1 MQDELERL
9 QHTLPQVQAVLT
21 AVEGGAPVMVQNKAL
36 ETWLWQLRDAVEN
49 AEDVLDELEY
59 YELQKTIQDRDD
71 KVRGILSNCK
81 RKFDSFVNRIFS
93 DDTLKRL
100 REAVK
105 GLDRVIAGMGPLL
118 HLVTG
123 LFDPGVK
130 RQKLEEIKNARETS
144 SLLTESEVL
153 GRDEERDL
161 IVEWLI
167 ELGDAD
173 VNVSAFT
180 IVGMGGIG
188 KTTLAQLVYR
198 NERVQEYFDPI
209 VWVCISQEFNVT
221 VITKKILECVSR
233 EHFGD
238 NSLHALHENLKQ
250 KLTSK
255 RFLLILDDVWNDD
268 KTMEWEKLVAPLKFG
283 QRGSKILLTTR
294 MRSVADMAAKVMK
307 CKRESLNLNKLEES
321 DYMLLFNKH
330 AFLGVNPDDYKNL
343 QLIGEHIAKKLGGS
357 PLAIKVIGGMLNSCM
372 DYEYWKKILEK
383 DNVKLQQ
390 GNDDIMKVLRL
401 SYDHLSTNL
410 QLCFR
415 YCSLFPQDH
424 MFKRKK
430 LVNMWIGSGMIPQS
444 ICGRERPEDI
454 GKEYLNLLTRK
465 SFFTCKT
472 HDNRVEITKKYFM
485 HDLLHD
491 LARSVSLGEC
501 IRIGGDV
508 AENIIPK
515 TVRHLSVEML
525 NLLSIREISN
535 LKNVHTLVISVKED
549 NRHNADHALEFIEV
563 IKGFRKLRL
572 LILDVNFHSYK
583 LPNALSS
590 LIHLRYLSF
599 SLRKVVNESIEYD
612 GLTNLVNLRSL
623 DVSDDVIQNIPYI
636 SKLPFIHILKN
647 FIVQEKSG
655 YKIGELKNLRDLRH
669 LCIRKLENV
678 KSSEEAIEANLNE
691 KKYLKS
697 LGLRWSEGHSNS
709 AEADEQLLDNL
720 CPHINLKKMRIEQYQ
735 GAKSPCWMTNL
746 SLVNLT
752 SIELI
757 DCKRWEHLP
766 PLWQFSSLQHLFLQR
781 LHAIKQIDWSF
792 FGSNNGCAFPS
803 LKKLFL
809 WDMPNLEEWIGI
821 DDRYMFAQLHCMSIS
836 DCPNLR
842 GIPTLHYG
850 LRDLHIYNQEHF
862 QALESICIRHC
873 KKIEYVPPE
882 LFGKFKALKSL
893 HIENCPKLTKRRI
906 SDIELPSVL
915 GHHTICS
922 FGDLEVPLLWSAD
935 LTSLIWLELLDCAS
949 IASLPPAQVCAR
961 WTMLSRLDI
970 KNCKELSS
978 FGGIQALVS
987 LRSLDIEGCDK
998 LIEVA
1003 LLLQP
1008 PFPNDVGQKRNA
1020 VLGSFMKNGRLSI
1033 DHHALLLMEPLR
1045 SLSSLCSLTLSD
1057 ASRLASLPEEWL
1069 LQNHAALERFCIRN
1083 ARSLQ
1088 SLPRSM
1094 TKLCSLVI
1102 LSVEDAI
1109 LIRSLPD
1116 LPTSLRCLVINGCHP
1131 MLKERCQ
1138 ENIGL
1143 DWPKIA
1149 NIRYARIEHAFPVL
1163 TAIEE
1168 GAPVTAQNKALD
1180 TWLWQL
1186 RNAVECAEDVL
1197 DELEYY
1203 ELEKA
1208 IRDRDDKV
1216 HGILSKCKR
1225 KFDSFVNYIF
1235 SDDTLKRLRE
1245 AVKGLDRVVAGMGPL
1260 LQLVN
1265 GLYGPSV
1272 KRQKLEEVRNARE
1285 TSSLLTESEVLGRD
1299 EERDRIVEWL
1309 IKSRYADVD
1318 VSAFSIVGMGGLG
1331 KTTLAQL
1338 VYRDERVQEYF
1349 DPIMWVCVS
1358 QNFDAAAITKKML
1371 EGASSDSLGESKCTA
1386 LYS

>member
-1 MQDELERL
+1 
-9 QHTLPQVQAVLT
+9 
-21 AVEGGAPVMVQNKAL
+21 
-36 ETWLWQLRDAVEN
+36 
-49 AEDVLDELEY
+49 
-59 YELQKTIQDRDD
+59 
-71 KVRGILSNCK
+71 
-81 RKFDSFVNRIFS
+81 
-93 DDTLKRL
+93 
-100 REAVK
+100 
-105 GLDRVIAGMGPLL
+105 
-118 HLVTG
+118 
-123 LFDPGVK
+123 
-130 RQKLEEIKNARETS
+130 
-144 SLLTESEVL
+144 
-153 GRDEERDL
+153 
-161 IVEWLI
+161 
-167 ELGDAD
+167 
-173 VNVSAFT
+173 
-180 IVGMGGIG
+180 
-188 KTTLAQLVYR
+188 
-198 NERVQEYFDPI
+198 
-209 VWVCISQEFNVT
+209 
-221 VITKKILECVSR
+221 
-233 EHFGD
+233 
-238 NSLHALHENLKQ
+238 
-250 KLTSK
+250 
-255 RFLLILDDVWNDD
+255 
-268 KTMEWEKLVAPLKFG
+268 
-283 QRGSKILLTTR
+283 
-294 MRSVADMAAKVMK
+294 MK

-330 AFLGVNPDDYKNL
+330 AFLGVNPNDYKNL
-343 QLIGEHIAKKLGGS
+343 QLIGEQIAKKLGGC
-357 PLAIKVIGGMLNSCM
+357 PLAIKVMGGMLNSCM

-430 LVNMWIGSGMIPQS
+430 LVNMWIGSGLIPQS

-590 LIHLRYLSF
+590 LIHLRYLSL

-612 GLTNLVNLRSL
+612 ALTNLVNLRSL
-623 DVSDDVIQNIPYI
+623 DVSDDVIENISYI

-655 YKIGELKNLRDLRH
+655 YKIGELKNLRELRH

-720 CPHINLKKMRIEQYQ
+720 CPHINLKKMRIQQYQ

-766 PLWQFSSLQHLFLQR
+766 PLWQFSSLRHLFLQG
-781 LHAIKQIDWSF
+781 LHAIKQIDCSF

-803 LKKLFL
+803 LKKLLL
-809 WDMPNLEEWIGI
+809 WDMPNLEDWIGI
-821 DDRYMFAQLHCMSIS
+821 DDRCMFPQLQSMSIS

-862 QALESICIRHC
+862 QALESVPIRHC
-873 KKIEYVPPE
+873 KKIEYIPPE

-922 FGDLEVPLLWSAD
+922 FGDLEMPLLWSAD

-978 FGGIQALVS
+978 IGGIQALVS
-987 LRSLDIEGCDK
+987 LSTLVIEGCDK

-1008 PFPNDVGQKRNA
+1008 PFPNDAGQKEDA
-1020 VLGSFMKNGRLSI
+1020 ADCLLKNGRLSI

-1102 LSVEDAI
+1102 LGVEDAN
-1109 LIRSLPD
+1109 LIQSLPD
-1116 LPTSLRCLVINGCHP
+1116 LPTSLRCLFINSCHP
-1131 MLKERCQ
+1131 VLKERCQ

-1149 NIRYARIEHAFPVL
+1149 NIRYCNCSL
-1163 TAIEE
+1163 
-1168 GAPVTAQNKALD
+1168 
-1180 TWLWQL
+1180 
-1186 RNAVECAEDVL
+1186 
-1197 DELEYY
+1197 
-1203 ELEKA
+1203 KA
-1208 IRDRDDKV
+1208 ISNLKNLRTLVIAIKENHEHHVDHILVFNEIVQGFKKLRLLSLDV
-1216 HGILSKCKR
+1216 H
-1225 KFDSFVNYIF
+1225 FDSYKLPSALNSLIHLRYLSLPLQAVMNKSFMNFCPQSPYRLYHLVVMKFSTIIF
-1235 SDDTLKRLRE
+1235 RTYRNIEYDRLTN
-1245 AVKGLDRVVAGMGPL
+1245 
-1260 LQLVN
+1260 LVN
-1265 GLYGPSV
+1265 LRLLNVRDGIKINIRHVSKLPFIRKLKNFSVREESGYKISELKNLRDLCHLCIRGLENVRSSEEAMEA
-1272 KRQKLEEVRNARE
+1272 KLNEKEYLK
-1285 TSSLLTESEVLGRD
+1285 SL
-1299 EERDRIVEWL
+1299 
-1309 IKSRYADVD
+1309 
-1318 VSAFSIVGMGGLG
+1318 
-1331 KTTLAQL
+1331 
-1338 VYRDERVQEYF
+1338 
-1349 DPIMWVCVS
+1349 
-1358 QNFDAAAITKKML
+1358 
-1371 EGASSDSLGESKCTA
+1371 SLGWSRGRSSCVEEDE
-1386 LYS
+1386 